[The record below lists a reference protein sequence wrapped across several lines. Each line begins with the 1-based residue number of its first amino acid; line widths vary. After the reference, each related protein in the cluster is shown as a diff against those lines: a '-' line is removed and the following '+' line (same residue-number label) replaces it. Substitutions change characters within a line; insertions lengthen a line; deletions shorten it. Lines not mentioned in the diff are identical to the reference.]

1 MPKVACT
8 ACNLIEFKGWVDK
21 VEKFE
26 IKGAI
31 HISSLVIRTFENAD
45 EKFGQVKTGTFEN
58 EDQERVG
65 NFEIELL
72 WSGEKGDFKFS

>member
-1 MPKVACT
+1 MQ
-8 ACNLIEFKGWVDK
+8 
-21 VEKFE
+21 
-26 IKGAI
+26 
-31 HISSLVIRTFENAD
+31 TFENVD

-58 EDQERVG
+58 EDQESVG